1 MSTTISHPFR
11 TLTLVSVAT
20 VAAVA
25 VPAAMMA
32 NDGPSTVPAK
42 AATVAADPC
51 ADVGRGLPDSIEL
64 RTRACRED
72 VAEALGR
79 SASVPNA
86 SVSGAV
92 SARGFDPCG
101 NVGRGLP
108 ESIEL
113 RTRACRED
121 VAAAAARSATS
132 AMKGAAGDAD
142 PCADVGQ
149 GLQDSIEFR
158 KQACREDVAAGRIG
172 G

>member
-11 TLTLVSVAT
+11 TLTLVSLAT

-25 VPAAMMA
+25 VPTAMMA

-42 AATVAADPC
+42 AVTVAADPC
-51 ADVGRGLPDSIEL
+51 ADVGRGLPDSVEL

-72 VAEALGR
+72 VAGSLGR
-79 SASVPNA
+79 SASA
-86 SVSGAV
+86 SNTSSV

-113 RTRACRED
+113 RSRACRED
-121 VAAAAARSATS
+121 VAAATQSAVAALQAP
-132 AMKGAAGDAD
+132 AEAD
-142 PCADVGQ
+142 LCADVGQ

-158 KQACREDVAAGRIG
+158 KQACRADVAAGKIG

>member
-1 MSTTISHPFR
+1 MSNTISHPFR
-11 TLTLVSVAT
+11 TLTFVSLAT

-42 AATVAADPC
+42 AATIAADTC
-51 ADVGRGLPDSIEL
+51 ADVGQGLPDSIEL

-72 VAEALGR
+72 VA
-79 SASVPNA
+79 ASLDRPPSVWNA
-86 SVSGAV
+86 SAV

-101 NVGRGLP
+101 NVGQGLP
-108 ESIEL
+108 DSIEL
-113 RTRACRED
+113 RTQACRED
-121 VAAAAARSATS
+121 VAAATARSAIS
-132 AMKGAAGDAD
+132 AMKVPAGVPD

-149 GLQDSIEFR
+149 GLHDSIEFR
-158 KQACREDVAAGRIG
+158 KQACRADVSAGRIG